1 MRAGGRVLRLS
12 AVLVLAVFVT
22 GVLVGCGGGASKEP
36 IKIGVIAPLTGTCAK
51 PGTSMKEGVE
61 LAVEEIN
68 KAGGIDGRTLQPTFE
83 DDASVPAQSV
93 AAAEKL
99 TTKDE
104 VVLVIGAYNSPC
116 VLAHMKVTEREK
128 TPQIDPVA
136 VATAI
141 TESGNKWI
149 FRNCATNP
157 MQVNQLA
164 DYIFQNMPLKKFAV
178 IHENTDYG
186 RGIAEVFVEATRK
199 YGGTITNVEAYNVG
213 DTDFYAQLTKI
224 KAAAPEALLIGG
236 NLTEGAQI
244 TRQAQEVKL
253 NVQLFGL
260 GGVSTP
266 EFDQLAAGSNEGMIV
281 TSYFEAGAAN
291 PLARK
296 FIEAY
301 KARYAKDPDMF
312 AAASYEAV
320 YIAKE
325 ALTRAGTKHKNL
337 AEWRQAVRDEL
348 AKVKDLPGVQ
358 GPTTFDEKGQAD
370 KKVFIVQWR
379 NHKKVILYPK

>member
-1 MRAGGRVLRLS
+1 MGKLS
-12 AVLVLAVFVT
+12 AVLVLVLFVA
-22 GVLVGCGGGASKEP
+22 GIVAGCGGGASKEP
-36 IKIGVIAPLTGTCAK
+36 IKIGAIAPLTGPCAK
-51 PGTSMKEGVE
+51 PGNSMKEGIE

-68 KAGGIDGRTLQPTFE
+68 KAGGIEGRSLQVFFE

-104 VVLVIGAYNSPC
+104 VVLVIGAYNSSC

-141 TESGNKWI
+141 TESGNKWM

-164 DYIFQNMPLKKFAV
+164 DYIFNNMPLKKFAV

-186 RGIAEVFVEATRK
+186 KGIAEVFVAAAQK
-199 YGGTITNVEAYNVG
+199 YGATITNVEAYNTG

-236 NLTEGAQI
+236 NLTEGSQI
-244 TRQAQEVKL
+244 TRQAKEIGL
-253 NVQLFGL
+253 SVQLFGL
-260 GGVSTP
+260 GGLSTP

-281 TSYFEAGAAN
+281 SSYFESETAN
-291 PLARK
+291 PLARQ

-301 KARYAKDPDMF
+301 KAKYNKDPDMF

-325 ALTRAGTKHKNL
+325 ALTRAGTKHKDL
-337 AEWRQAVRDEL
+337 AAWRQAVRDEL
-348 AKVKDLPGVQ
+348 AKIKDLPGVQ

-370 KKVFIVQWR
+370 KKVFIVQWQ